1 MCRQL
6 GAFACQQLSVHS
18 ARNQVAL
25 ATPTAALPKDQRH
38 NWTTEEGMWLTQIH
52 WRICNKLQEVHSS
65 KLISIRPCDWFPQNT
80 AEDFCHQEQLSVQ
93 LRTKQAVV
101 ISDKSQPRESDDGIS
116 RSRPARIIQANLS
129 AENPRFCS
137 NAGLPCVNSF
147 ESRLSRSVSWSLLK
161 KKTFTLQIKCWKMCF
176 FSTEPVRKGCSNITP
191 NMGPSGR
198 RHPSIGSLRF
208 AAICWCIYNII
219 WQPVQS
225 PVSLKTYIVRIAHTS
240 HCSSVFTIKV
250 NKTVDWWQPI

>member
-38 NWTTEEGMWLTQIH
+38 NWTAEEGMWLTQIH

-93 LRTKQAVV
+93 LLTPQAVV
-101 ISDKSQPRESDDGIS
+101 SDKSQPREGDDCTS
-116 RSRPARIIQANLS
+116 RSRPAMIIVANLS
-129 AENPRFCS
+129 AEKPRFCS
-137 NAGLPCVNSF
+137 TAGPPCLNSF
-147 ESRLSRSVSWSLLK
+147 ESRFSRSVSWSLLK
-161 KKTFTLQIKCWKMCF
+161 TRL
-176 FSTEPVRKGCSNITP
+176 
-191 NMGPSGR
+191 
-198 RHPSIGSLRF
+198 
-208 AAICWCIYNII
+208 
-219 WQPVQS
+219 
-225 PVSLKTYIVRIAHTS
+225 S
-240 HCSSVFTIKV
+240 HFK
-250 NKTVDWWQPI
+250 